1 MESTAFDRRQT
12 RPPLS
17 ESPAFVGVVCLCVL
31 CAAYWLLLTKVYF
44 FSTSQAVEIAT
55 YVVGTAAI
63 PAVAIYLYATRRNR
77 RERRKI
83 HPPLVIGP
91 ARDRRIVESAWAQNA
106 VVLGYDI
113 HGEPWLWP
121 DQVRVMQGIVLGMT
135 GSGKTTL
142 LRNIIT
148 QDLMRR
154 TGPPDDRHKIPM
166 VIFDGKGDLDFFQE
180 LLPHIHRA
188 GRLDDLRLI
197 NPARPELSSLYNPLY
212 SEGDDY
218 MAQVNMVFG
227 SFNLHDEFFSKHQLN
242 YLADIVR
249 ILHYTGLRFNFY
261 DVIVA
266 VLDQDVLR
274 EQVDKARAHIRTDS
288 SVSTQRRLNFEMSVR
303 NLMQSFQDRE
313 RVPKIQGLLN
323 ECMTFLDDALS
334 IITGP
339 YEDLLSI
346 DEVIEKEL
354 ILFVTLNVNKNTEPV
369 RALGKMLLQNIQL
382 VVGKRY
388 ESEEERRRANRPLFS
403 VVMDE
408 FAPFGYGNFSQI
420 LNTARGTNTA
430 FLFSMQSVPQ
440 LLKVGKGFKED
451 VTSAPN
457 TKMVLRTQDE
467 ETARYFI
474 HASAEHAVMRR
485 TQSLVRSELF
495 GFERFEKGMSATERE
510 EREYRAQDE
519 RIKNL
524 PLGQMQILMTD
535 NTRGTLY
542 QHLHVRNPPDVSLP
556 GFTWDV
562 FPRLRHSRGDAQQ
575 GANLRFN
582 NAEIAKSSPWGRRI
596 GARRSGG
603 V

>member
-1 MESTAFDRRQT
+1 MDRIAAERRPT
-12 RPPLS
+12 HPPLL
-17 ESPAFVGVVCLCVL
+17 ETPAFVLAICLCAF
-31 CAAYWLLLTKVYF
+31 CAAYWLLLTKVYYF
-44 FSTSQAVEIAT
+44 TNAQTAEITLYLVCAISIPST
-55 YVVGTAAI
+55 
-63 PAVAIYLYATRRNR
+63 PLYLCATRRSW

-83 HPPLVIGP
+83 HPPLVMNP
-91 ARDRRIVESAWAQNA
+91 VRDRKIVDKAWEESA

-113 HGEPWLWP
+113 HGQPWLWP
-121 DQVRVMQGIVLGMT
+121 DEVRVMQGIILGMT

-142 LRNIIT
+142 LKNIIT

-154 TGPPDDRHKIPM
+154 AGPPEDRHKIPM
-166 VIFDGKGDLDFFQE
+166 IIFDGKGDLEFFQE

-197 NPARPELSSLYNPLY
+197 NPARPELSSLYNPFY
-212 SEGDDY
+212 AEDDDY

-227 SFNLHDEFFSKHQLN
+227 SFNLHDEFFAKHQLN
-242 YLADIVR
+242 YLADVVR
-249 ILHYTGLRFNFY
+249 VLHYTGLRINFY

-266 VLDQDVLR
+266 VLDQEVLA
-274 EQVDKARAHIRTDS
+274 EQIKKARQHIQEDTS
-288 SVSTQRRLNFEMSVR
+288 ISMQRRLNFEMSVR
-303 NLMQSFQDRE
+303 NLMQSFEDRE

-339 YEDLLSI
+339 YDDLLSI

-354 ILFVTLNVNKNTEPV
+354 VLFVTLNVNKNTEPV

-382 VVGKRY
+382 AVGKRY
-388 ESEEERRRANRPLFS
+388 ESEEERKRANRPLFS

-408 FAPFGYGNFSQI
+408 FAPFGYQNFSQI

-440 LLKVGKGFKED
+440 LLKVGRGFKED

-457 TKMVLRTQDE
+457 TKIVLRTQDE

-474 HASAEHAVMRR
+474 HASAEHAVTRR
-485 TQSLVRSELF
+485 TQSLVRHEIF
-495 GFERFEKGMSATERE
+495 GWERFEKGLSASERE

-535 NTRGTLY
+535 NTRGTLH
-542 QHLHVRNPPDVSLP
+542 QHLHVRTPPDVTLP
-556 GFTWDV
+556 GIQWEPL
-562 FPRLRHSRGDAQQ
+562 PRLRHSYDEQQ
-575 GANLRFN
+575 GANLRFK
-582 NAEIAKSSPWGRRI
+582 NAEIAESSPWGRKI
-596 GARRSGG
+596 GVRR
-603 V
+603 